1 MKYDKINYDIKKF
14 LLFKQY
20 YPELYNMR
28 YSFTK
33 EEYDNI
39 YNMLDSG
46 ELELMELAK
55 QLIISKRKDE
65 RIQDESNANEI

>member
-1 MKYDKINYDIKKF
+1 MNYDKLNYDIKKF
-14 LLFKQY
+14 LLLKQY
-20 YPELYNMR
+20 YPELYNIR
-28 YSFTK
+28 YSFNK

-39 YNMLDSG
+39 YNMLYSG